1 MTDTLACAAIV
12 ERADPDRFAATMA
25 APATARPNLWPLYAF
40 NIEAARAPWAATEP
54 MIAEMRLQFWRD
66 MIADAALGKSRKHEV
81 ATPLA
86 ALITAQT
93 LPIDTLDA
101 LVAAR
106 RWDIYRDPH
115 ADAAAL
121 DAYLDDTG
129 GALMWLAGKALGAPA
144 HAEPALRA
152 AGWATGLAAYLR
164 AVPELEQRGRIP
176 LLDGRP
182 AAVTALANRGLAK
195 LDTAF
200 AARKSLPAAALLPAW
215 QTRAL
220 LTMAAQT
227 PAHVAN
233 GTLHLAD
240 FTRSRRLLWQSLTQ
254 RF

>member
-1 MTDTLACAAIV
+1 MTDIDACAAIV

-25 APATARPNLWPLYAF
+25 APPNARPNLWPLYAF

-66 MIADAALGKSRKHEV
+66 MIADAAQGKARKHEV

-86 ALITAQT
+86 ALITAQD
-93 LPIDTLDA
+93 LPIEALDG

-106 RWDIYRDPH
+106 RWDIYRDAH
-115 ADAAAL
+115 EGAEAL
-121 DAYLDDTG
+121 DSYLDQTG
-129 GALMWLAGKALGAPA
+129 GALMWLAGKALGAPDS
-144 HAEPALRA
+144 AERALRA

-164 AVPELEQRGRIP
+164 AVPELESRGRIP
-176 LLDGRP
+176 LVDGRP
-182 AAVTALANRGLAK
+182 EGVAALAKRGLAH
-195 LDTAF
+195 LDAAY
-200 AARKSLPAAALLPAW
+200 AARKTLPAAALLPAW

-233 GTLHLAD
+233 GTLHLSD
-240 FTRSRRLLWQSLTQ
+240 FGRSRRLLWQSLTAW
-254 RF
+254 F